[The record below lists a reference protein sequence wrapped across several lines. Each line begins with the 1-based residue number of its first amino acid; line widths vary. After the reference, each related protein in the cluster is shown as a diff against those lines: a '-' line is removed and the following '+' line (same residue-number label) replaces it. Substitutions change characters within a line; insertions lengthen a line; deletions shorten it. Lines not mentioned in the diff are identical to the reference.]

1 MRLKEKRL
9 MPAGGSQLL
18 FEFDLPSLKPDPPF
32 FPRFLPT
39 PAPKPLTAAKAVALI
54 PSWDDL
60 TMPRRRTLC
69 SAVRT
74 LGRALGLPLD
84 AITMDPE
91 QLDRALEGVTGA
103 TARIRSNSLRTY
115 KNSLSYVLRRL
126 ELLPS
131 NRPELTAPWQ
141 ALYDSIQDRS
151 IRTGLRHFLV
161 FVSSR
166 GLLPDQV
173 SPETVVAYHDH
184 LLNQLLRRK
193 PDKQARRVVRTWNDA
208 TDKVDGWPPTR
219 LAMPIKTVR
228 FTLPLDRYPSS
239 LQAELQA
246 LTARLSGEDQVGLFT
261 GDGPPTPLSPS
272 TVKSRRYNIRQA
284 LGALVELG
292 WDPAAI
298 TSLSMLV
305 EEATFQ
311 AILDFYFQRARGQKT
326 SQLGGIASAL
336 MIVARYH
343 ARLPQGR
350 LSILRGYAKKAMP
363 KRRTT
368 MTEKNAGRLSRLD
381 DLQTEA
387 RLVYLPKQL
396 MNIARDFLSKGQR
409 QHAGWT
415 AAVAVAVK
423 ILLFCPM
430 RSKNLVALRIGTN
443 LARLGRDTDCIT
455 HFRVPRRD
463 VKNKQAIEWPV
474 HPDTSDFIQTY
485 LKEFRPLLP
494 YPDNAWLFPGR
505 DQGDQHRDQVGLAQA
520 ISHAIHKHVGIAMN
534 VHLFRGYAAKVLL
547 EESPEATDDLRQL
560 LGHTGLETTVA
571 YYVHF
576 RGKAIAK
583 RFNKIVFAKYNWAAR
598 LLADPQRVPSAGRM
612 A

>member
-1 MRLKEKRL
+1 
-9 MPAGGSQLL
+9 MPVGCSQLL
-18 FEFDLPSLKPDPPF
+18 LEFEPALLKPDPPLSQ
-32 FPRFLPT
+32 RFLPT
-39 PAPKPLTAAKAVALI
+39 FASEPLTAAKAVAII

-60 TMPRRRTLC
+60 TISRRRTLC

-74 LGRALGLPLD
+74 IGRALGLPLD

-91 QLDRALEGVTGA
+91 QLIRTLESVAGA
-103 TARIRSNSLRTY
+103 TAGLQPNSLRTY
-115 KNSLSYVLRRL
+115 KNSLSYVMRRL
-126 ELLPS
+126 DLLPS

-141 ALYDSIQDRS
+141 ALYDSVQDRS

-173 SPETVVAYHDH
+173 SPETVVVYHDH

-193 PDKQARRVVRTWNDA
+193 PDKHVRRVVRIWNDA
-208 TDKVDGWPPTR
+208 IDEVGGWPPTR

-228 FTLPLDRYPSS
+228 FTLPLDRYPPS

-261 GDGPPTPLSPS
+261 GNGPPTALSPG

-305 EEATFQ
+305 EEAAFQ
-311 AILDFYFQRARGQKT
+311 AILDFYFQRAHRQKT

-343 ARLPQGR
+343 ACLPEGQ
-350 LSILRGYAKKAMP
+350 LNTLRAYAKRAMP

-368 MTEKNAGRLSRLD
+368 MTEQNAGRLSRLD
-381 DLQTEA
+381 DPQTEA
-387 RLVYLPKQL
+387 RLVYMPRHL
-396 MNIARDFLSKGQR
+396 MNIARGLLSKGLR
-409 QHAGWT
+409 QQAGWT

-430 RSKNLVALRIGTN
+430 RSKNLVALRIDTN
-443 LARLGRDTDCIT
+443 LARFGRDTGCIT
-455 HFRVPRRD
+455 HFRVPPKD

-485 LKEFRPLLP
+485 LEEFRPLLP
-494 YPDNAWLFPGR
+494 YAENVWLFPGR
-505 DQGDQHRDQVGLAQA
+505 DQGDQPRDQVGLAQA

-583 RFNKIVFAKYNWAAR
+583 RFNTIVFAKYEWAAR
-598 LLADPQRVPSAGRM
+598 LLADPQRVPRGGRV